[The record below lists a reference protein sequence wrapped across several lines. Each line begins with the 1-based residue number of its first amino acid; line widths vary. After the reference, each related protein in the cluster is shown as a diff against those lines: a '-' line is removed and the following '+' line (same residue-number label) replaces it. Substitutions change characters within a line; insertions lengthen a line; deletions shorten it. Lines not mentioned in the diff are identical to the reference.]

1 MWWICAFPTIRV
13 MEEWDLRE
21 LNDVLIPIIP
31 LGHVTHEAV
40 ASMKKN
46 QLKQYLKE
54 QAVKAYESKG
64 GGVPQSGADP

>member
-1 MWWICAFPTIRV
+1 M
-13 MEEWDLRE
+13 
-21 LNDVLIPIIP
+21 LIPIIP

-54 QAVKAYESKG
+54 QAVKAYESKEAEFPNPEQIRELEAG
-64 GGVPQSGADP
+64 CAAAGNRPEVDGSH